1 MPQQKSLC
9 LAALLKSPTKIWH
22 SKKLREKFWD
32 KFSEKSNNISN
43 LLLSKFGSNENP
55 TLYFGNLKI

>member
-1 MPQQKSLC
+1 M
-9 LAALLKSPTKIWH
+9 WH